1 MMAAKKAALLVLRK
15 AELLASLMAER
26 LEFYL
31 VAMKALELVI
41 EKAD

>member
-1 MMAAKKAALLVLRK
+1 MMAAKKATLLVLRK
-15 AELLASLMAER
+15 AELLASLIAER

-41 EKAD
+41 AKAD